1 MINQIAAN
9 DLTLSRPLPGLVATN
24 VLRIADFTPSQVT
37 FRVTNRAGLV
47 SGGPGRITG
56 DDATIPGANIVSDEV
71 FVETVLATDFVT
83 LAPSAAR
90 TRTFNLNV
98 APADAPILEEAL
110 PNVSVE
116 LLNLAGD
123 RLQLTKTNEAGRFTF
138 ADLRPGSYQLRAQ
151 ALGLAPVLR
160 NIDVPS
166 PTGEYDLRFI

>member
-1 MINQIAAN
+1 M
-9 DLTLSRPLPGLVATN
+9 
-24 VLRIADFTPSQVT
+24 
-37 FRVTNRAGLV
+37 V

-56 DDATIPGANIVSDEV
+56 DDATAPGNNVSDEI
-71 FVETVLATDFVT
+71 FIETVLATDFVT

-98 APADAPILEEAL
+98 APGNAPILEEAL